1 MEAAIITS
9 QSYNLLVFGLK
20 PITILVV
27 NVRKMFNI
35 INHIF
40 SIDLISKRQILQL
53 FDIFGSL

>member
-1 MEAAIITS
+1 METAITS
-9 QSYNLLVFGLK
+9 QSYNFLVFGLK

>member
-9 QSYNLLVFGLK
+9 QSYNFLVFGLK

>member
-9 QSYNLLVFGLK
+9 QSYNLLVFILK

>member
-1 MEAAIITS
+1 MEAAITS
-9 QSYNLLVFGLK
+9 QSYNFLVFGLK